1 MQTIYVDGT
10 YLENN
15 PSYGVEDS
23 PWKAQQ
29 ILSIIQK
36 NQLNPR
42 SICEIG
48 CGAGEIL
55 RQLQL
60 SLPEHVRFQGYD
72 ISPQAIQLSRQRQN
86 QNLSFACEDI
96 TKIEI
101 DPFDILLCIDVFEHV
116 EDYLNFLRQL
126 KPKSKY
132 KIFHIPLDMSAQFVL
147 RAEPILWMRENVGH
161 IHYFMKD
168 TALLAL
174 KDAGYKILDYC
185 YTAEHVDRPK
195 SFKARSLSLPRKIL
209 HAIAPDVTVRL
220 LGGYSLLVLAE
231 S

>member
-1 MQTIYVDGT
+1 MQTIYTDGT
-10 YLENN
+10 YLEKN

-29 ILSIIQK
+29 ILGIIRK
-36 NQLNPR
+36 NNLNPR

-55 RQLQL
+55 SQLQSVL
-60 SLPEHVRFQGYD
+60 ANNVRFQGYD
-72 ISPQAIQLSRQRQN
+72 ISPQAIQLSQQRQN
-86 QNLSFACEDI
+86 QNLSFACKDI
-96 TKIEI
+96 TQIEI
-101 DPFDILLCIDVFEHV
+101 KPFDLLLCIDVFEHI

-147 RAEPILWMRENVGH
+147 RAEPILWMRANVGH

-168 TALLAL
+168 TALWAL
-174 KDAGYKILDYC
+174 KDAGYNILDYC

-195 SFKARSLSLPRKIL
+195 SFKARLLKLPRKIL
-209 HAIAPDVTVRL
+209 FAIAPNLTVRL